1 MSIRNLDYLRSLSS
15 KEFPDLGAKLYE
27 ALADLDQQ
35 HSTLAQQVNGNSTGQ
50 PIAPP
55 PIAGLTVT
63 GQNGH
68 FQIGITDTAP
78 IYRDIHYFV
87 EHADNPHFVNPHVI
101 HLGQSRNFHLF
112 LGNVTRYFRAYSA
125 YSSSAPGTPSYFGSR
140 SKPTAV
146 QGGGTVGGPDF
157 VAAQGSGTGA
167 AGEGL
172 QGPGVIPF
180 RTTTGAAPVR

>member
-78 IYRDIHYFV
+78 IYRGINYTV
-87 EHADNPHFVNPHVI
+87 EHADNPHFINPHYI
-101 HLGQSRNFHLF
+101 DMGHSRNHDLF
-112 LGNVTRYFRAYSA
+112 LGNVTRYFRAYSS
-125 YSSSAPGTPSYFGSR
+125 YGSSPPGPPLYHGTAASP
-140 SKPTAV
+140 KPV
-146 QGGGTVGGPDF
+146 QGGGTVGGPSF
-157 VAAQGSGTGA
+157 LPSQGSGTGA

-172 QGPGVIPF
+172 QGPGTIPF
-180 RTTTGAAPVR
+180 RSSTGAPPVR